1 MTKILIV
8 EDEIGLV
15 TLLKYN
21 LEKQGYETAEVMDG
35 KEVMTTAL
43 VEKPDLI
50 LLDWMLPSVAG
61 IDLCRDIR
69 KTYELRNVPII
80 MLTAR
85 GDEAD
90 KVKGLSFGADDYMTK
105 PFSVPELMARIGALL
120 RRVQPVQTQE
130 NMTFADITMDFAKR
144 RVMRGDRPV
153 HLGPTEFRLLQFL
166 MEKPGD
172 VLSRESL
179 LKSVWGG
186 SIHVELRTVDVHIRR
201 LRRALNEGGEPDVV
215 RTVRSAGYALDLHA
229 GREEDEDI

>member
-8 EDEIGLV
+8 EDEAGLV

-21 LEKQGYETAEVMDG
+21 LEKQGYDTAVVMDG
-35 KEVMTTAL
+35 KDVMTTAL

-50 LLDWMLPSVAG
+50 LLDWMLPGVPG

-69 KTYELRNVPII
+69 KTYELRSTPII

-85 GDEAD
+85 GEEAD
-90 KVKGLSFGADDYMTK
+90 KVRGLSYGADDYMTK
-105 PFSVPELMARIGALL
+105 PFSVPELMARIAALL
-120 RRVQPVQTQE
+120 RRAMPQPVEE
-130 NMTFADITMDFAKR
+130 NLSFADITMDFAKR
-144 RVMRGDRPV
+144 RVLRGDKQI

-172 VLSRESL
+172 VLSRENL

-201 LRRALNEGGEPDVV
+201 LRCALGEPDII
-215 RTVRSAGYALDLHA
+215 RTVRSAGYALDLNA
-229 GREEDEDI
+229 SEEGES

>member
-1 MTKILIV
+1 MTKIMIV
-8 EDEIGLV
+8 EDEVGLV

-21 LEKQGYETAEVMDG
+21 LEKQGYDTVSVMDG
-35 KEVMTTAL
+35 REVIDRTL

-50 LLDWMLPSVAG
+50 LLDWMLPNVQG
-61 IDLCRDIR
+61 IDLCREIR
-69 KTYELRNVPII
+69 KSYELRNIPII

-85 GDEAD
+85 ADEAD
-90 KVKGLSFGADDYMTK
+90 KVRGLSYGADDYVTK
-105 PFSVPELMARIGALL
+105 PFSVPELLARIVALL
-120 RRVQPVQTQE
+120 RRTTLTETPD
-130 NMTFADITMDFAKR
+130 NLSFADVTMDFAKR

-166 MEKPGD
+166 MEKPGH

-201 LRRALNEGGEPDVV
+201 LRRALNEGGEADIV
-215 RTVRSAGYALDLHA
+215 RTVRSAGYALDTSA
-229 GREEDEDI
+229 TDTDEE